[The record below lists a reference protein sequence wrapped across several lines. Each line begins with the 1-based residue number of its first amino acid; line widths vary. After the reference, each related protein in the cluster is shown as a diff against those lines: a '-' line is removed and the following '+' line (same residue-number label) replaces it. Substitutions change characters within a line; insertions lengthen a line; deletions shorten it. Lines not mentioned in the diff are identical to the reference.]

1 MDKTNR
7 TKNNLPLSCVFYFD
21 EYPFWYIQ
29 ILLHTTLSNK
39 TRITQKQTV
48 ANTGVP
54 QHEHFRWLLL
64 WFKTV
69 IKALVF
75 IFTEKLQ
82 KILRL
87 YVDLFSLIIVSKR
100 RRSNRPFRVVNFCWP
115 NMMKFKHLPALNL
128 TFLLMEQN
136 LFRIPGCQC

>member
-1 MDKTNR
+1 MFELHHIWPTEI
-7 TKNNLPLSCVFYFD
+7 NNSKGLRWVSL
-21 EYPFWYIQ
+21 WYLQ

-54 QHEHFRWLLL
+54 KHEHFRWLLL

-87 YVDLFSLIIVSKR
+87 YVDLFSLIIVSKFG
-100 RRSNRPFRVVNFCWP
+100 RSNRPFRVVNFCRP
-115 NMMKFKHLPALNL
+115 NKMKFKYFPGLSF
-128 TFLLMEQN
+128 TIYLMESN
-136 LFRIPGCQC
+136 LFRIPGFQC